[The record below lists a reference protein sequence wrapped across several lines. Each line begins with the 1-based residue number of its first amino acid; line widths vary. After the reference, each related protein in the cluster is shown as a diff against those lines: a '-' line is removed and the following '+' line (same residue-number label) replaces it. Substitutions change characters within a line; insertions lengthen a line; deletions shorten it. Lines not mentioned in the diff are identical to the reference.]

1 MNPETLKQF
10 DPILENPNIA
20 ALVMRQY
27 LKPVEG
33 DNAVIFPPT
42 YADIGYN
49 IDTFNTAGE
58 TRNVCTID
66 SVGSQANRMEP
77 LFKTPPYDDLVPHI
91 KVTVRKQPLKG
102 QEKGDLIEE
111 IDLLDVGHRIAD
123 AVVRFS
129 DKADVISQAFR
140 SVQKDA
146 AKMAKLAPTSL
157 LFGCWDSRE
166 SQVKLPRIIRSTIRA
181 YNVYPLTRAAQY
193 FAPVKHYDEVGVEK
207 AQMDKKVGDT
217 KKGSKL
223 GFYDNPSSQKGIG
236 GVLLGSSSQLIRDTV
251 LSLSALRALRS
262 ESDES
267 TEKLRRYLFGLSLV
281 AVTAPQNPLLRM
293 GCELTLDSQNPAK
306 WEIVGCDGKRQ
317 TFDLSFERALTYA
330 KTAAKEFGV
339 EKVPQVF
346 TFDPKKANEKLKEL
360 TKEEES

>member
-20 ALVMRQY
+20 ALVMRQC

-42 YADIGYN
+42 YAGIGYN

-58 TRNVCTID
+58 TRNVCVID

-102 QEKGDLIEE
+102 QEEGDLIEE

-129 DKADVISQAFR
+129 NGADEISQAFQ

-146 AKMAKLAPTSL
+146 VKMANLAPTSL
-157 LFGCWDSRE
+157 VFGCWDSRG
-166 SQVKLPRIIRSTIRA
+166 SSVKLPRIVRSTITA
-181 YNVYPLTRAAQY
+181 YNVYQLKRSAQY
-193 FAPVKHYDEVGVEK
+193 VPATERYEEVFDKLSEKERKKFADVGMTHVPSTEK
-207 AQMDKKVGDT
+207 
-217 KKGSKL
+217 
-223 GFYDNPSSQKGIG
+223 PG
-236 GVLLGSSSQLIRDTV
+236 GVFLDSNSRVQKDVI

-262 ESDES
+262 ESDEN
-267 TEKLRRYLFGLSLV
+267 TVKLRRYLFGLSLV

-330 KTAAKEFGV
+330 KTAAEAFGV
-339 EKVPQVF
+339 GESKAF
-346 TFDPKKANEKLKEL
+346 TFDPKKANEELKKLTEKG
-360 TKEEES
+360 KKGEEGQP